1 MSYMPG
7 LGRAM
12 SDLLESSAENE
23 ELNADL
29 KSKEFVAKIGKAY
42 KIALLIASIA
52 GVGFGISMLIWL
64 DEWVALIFLCIGCC
78 GFLIL
83 PSFFTWRCSV
93 NSVSMTEECFILFIK
108 YKKEVLWNDVKYQKF
123 RLGENKSIVFY
134 NQNKKR
140 LISFDG
146 TTVGFNQIL
155 KTAKRKGIVKL
166 KNNLIRRQFGK

>member
-23 ELNADL
+23 ELNANL
-29 KSKEFVAKIGKAY
+29 KSKEFVAKIGRAY
-42 KIALLIASIA
+42 KVALLVASA
-52 GVGFGISMLIWL
+52 LGVAFGLPMFIWL
-64 DEWVALIFLCIGCC
+64 GEWVALIFLCLGCC
-78 GFLIL
+78 GFLVL
-83 PSFFTWRCSV
+83 PSLFTWRCTV
-93 NSVSMTEECFILFIK
+93 NGVSMTEEFFILIIK
-108 YKKEVLWNDVKYQKF
+108 YKKEVLWNDVKYQKI

-134 NQNKKR
+134 NENRKR

-155 KTAKRKGIVKL
+155 KLAKRKGIVKL
-166 KNNLIRRQFGK
+166 KK

>member
-1 MSYMPG
+1 MSYIPG

-23 ELNADL
+23 ELNAEL
-29 KSKEFVAKIGKAY
+29 NNKEFVAKIGKAY
-42 KIALLIASIA
+42 KITLLIVSVF
-52 GVGFGISMLIWL
+52 GVAFGLPMFIWL
-64 DEWVALIFLCIGCC
+64 GEWVALIFLCLGCC
-78 GFLIL
+78 GFLVL
-83 PSFFTWRCSV
+83 PSLFTWRCTV
-93 NSVSMTEECFILFIK
+93 NSISMTEECFILFIK

-134 NQNKKR
+134 NENGKR

-155 KTAKRKGIVKL
+155 KMAKRKGIVKI
-166 KNNLIRRQFGK
+166 KK

>member
-23 ELNADL
+23 ELNANL
-29 KSKEFVAKIGKAY
+29 KSKEFVAKIGRAY
-42 KIALLIASIA
+42 KVALLVASA
-52 GVGFGISMLIWL
+52 LGVAFGLPMFIWL
-64 DEWVALIFLCIGCC
+64 GEWVALIFLCLGCY
-78 GFLIL
+78 GFFVL
-83 PSFFTWRCSV
+83 PSLFTWRCTV
-93 NSVSMTEECFILFIK
+93 NGVSMTEEFFILIIK
-108 YKKEVLWNDVKYQKF
+108 YKKEVLWNDVKYQKI

-134 NQNKKR
+134 NENRKR

-155 KTAKRKGIVKL
+155 KLAKRKGIVKL
-166 KNNLIRRQFGK
+166 KK